1 MASANDDNGQHYRD
15 YFDPSQYLCAA
26 DIDGKGDL
34 TVTIE
39 KVEHHT
45 LTGERGK
52 KAKKPLLSFTGATKK
67 YAAGK
72 TVCKTIASMYGP
84 YPKQWVG
91 KRVTMFVSSTRNGE
105 GETVPCIRFRP
116 EVPK

>member
-39 KVEHHT
+39 KAEHHT

-52 KAKKPLLSFTGATKK
+52 K
-67 YAAGK
+67 
-72 TVCKTIASMYGP
+72 
-84 YPKQWVG
+84 
-91 KRVTMFVSSTRNGE
+91 VTLFVSSTRNGE
-105 GETVPCIRFRP
+105 GETVPCIRIRP
-116 EVPK
+116 EIPK